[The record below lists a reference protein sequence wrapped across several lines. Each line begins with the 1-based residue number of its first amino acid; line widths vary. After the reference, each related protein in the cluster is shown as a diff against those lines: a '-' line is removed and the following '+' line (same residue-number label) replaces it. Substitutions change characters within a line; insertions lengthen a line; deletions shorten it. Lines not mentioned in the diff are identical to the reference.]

1 MRNRISF
8 NFEDKIIE
16 MLRVFTSLTL
26 VCILGAA
33 AAQQGKPVTFREELF
48 DFGTV
53 AEEGGPVEHEFVF
66 TNNSGRP
73 IKILSVQAS
82 CGCTTPAWSQ
92 DPIAPGKTGFVK
104 ASYNPK
110 GRPGYFNKTLSV
122 TTDLEANPIVLQ
134 IKGQVGAAGPA
145 EALNDFQASSGNWK
159 LKNSSFN
166 MGKVYHKDE
175 WTVRDYQIV
184 NAGSKAIAYHGKYV
198 GPSYIKVDVTPKT
211 LAPGAKGNV
220 KVSYNGKM
228 KGKYGF
234 QSENIE
240 IYTDDDLS
248 PIKSFSVYA
257 TLEDY
262 FPAMSLEELAKAPQI
277 KLGTTELDF
286 GRINQGSITT
296 REIPVTNTGK
306 KELQIKML
314 QGNCTCVTGNATKST
329 LKPGETTTLKVS
341 FDPQGRNGTQ
351 QKALTVYSND
361 PQTPVVRII
370 LAAYVN

>member
-1 MRNRISF
+1 MSRI
-8 NFEDKIIE
+8 
-16 MLRVFTSLTL
+16 LVSLAL
-26 VCILGAA
+26 LLILSNAI
-33 AAQQGKPVTFREELF
+33 AQQGKPVEFREEMF

-53 AEEGGPVEHEFVF
+53 SEEGGPVDHEFVF
-66 TNNSGRP
+66 TNKSDRP
-73 IKILSVQAS
+73 VKILSVQAS

-92 DPIAPGKTGFVK
+92 EPVAPGKTGFVQ

-134 IKGQVGAAGPA
+134 IKGQVGSTGPA
-145 EALNDFQASSGNWK
+145 EALNEFEAASGNWK
-159 LKNSSFN
+159 LKNTSFN

-184 NAGSKAIAYHGKYV
+184 NAGSKVINYSGKFV
-198 GPSYIKVDVTPKT
+198 GPAYIKVDVTPKT

-234 QSENIE
+234 QSDNIE
-240 IYTDDDLS
+240 IHTDDEVS

-257 TLEDY
+257 TLEDF
-262 FPAMSLEELAKAPQI
+262 FPTMTKEELAKAPQI
-277 KLGTTELDF
+277 KLATTELDF
-286 GRINQGSITT
+286 GRINKGAATV
-296 REIPVTNTGK
+296 REIPVTNNGK
-306 KELQIKML
+306 KELQIKSL
-314 QGNCTCVTGNATKST
+314 QGNCTCVTASTTKSSI
-329 LKPGETTTLKVS
+329 KPGESTTLKIS
-341 FDPQGRNGTQ
+341 FDPQQRSGTQ
-351 QKALTVYSND
+351 QKAITVYSND
-361 PQTPVVRII
+361 PQNPVIRIL